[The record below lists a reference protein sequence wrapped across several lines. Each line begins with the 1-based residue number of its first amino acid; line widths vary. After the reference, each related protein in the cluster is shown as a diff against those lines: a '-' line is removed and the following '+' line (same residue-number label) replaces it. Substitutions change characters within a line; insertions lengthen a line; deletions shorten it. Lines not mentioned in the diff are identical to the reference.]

1 MVGNKKLMIAL
12 FSICL
17 VVIAG
22 LLTTVIVLA
31 SPTQK
36 IKSDIGISYSV
47 SDIQGS
53 MSATYT
59 IGEGE
64 PQSVGSANFTVE
76 QGNISDTFDPVNI
89 TEGLSPTNKSVVF
102 DYVFT
107 STINNGYSVTCQYT
121 PTSATNWTVE
131 YSTQSETEGFAT
143 LSTTCS
149 TTVADGGSEETAST
163 SHLYIRIT
171 LNDATID
178 SSFSGTFNFTLQS
191 TATAN

>member
-31 SPTQK
+31 NPTQT

-107 STINNGYSVTCQYT
+107 STIDNGYSVTCKYT
-121 PTSATNWTVE
+121 PSKATNWTVE
-131 YSTQSETEGFAT
+131 YSTTNSDSDWQT
-143 LSTTCS
+143 LSSTCS
-149 TTVADGGSEETAST
+149 TTVADGGSEGTAST

-171 LNDATID
+171 LKDATID
-178 SSFSGTFNFTLQS
+178 SSFSGTFDFTLQS
-191 TATAN
+191 TATTD